1 MSDIVREPRK
11 TWAVWENTVLAF
23 ETLRDRLFRSF
34 LTVLGVSIGV
44 IIIVGVASV
53 LNGFRQGVVERIET
67 FGTDKISI
75 SRFPQMTLTR
85 ASYEIRHRKPL
96 SLDDAWA
103 IRDQCP
109 AVLAVNPQ
117 QYEDANTV
125 KYRDRELYMPMV
137 CGCFPEIQQVTPQE
151 LADGRYFTASENQ
164 QRVPVGVIGYSAAQI
179 LFPHETAIGKEITV
193 NGSQIRVIGV
203 LAKFN
208 NPGAGDDN
216 PQDQII
222 IMPYYVFKQALD
234 EWGWDDHYIEVR
246 ARAGQLKLAMEQIEE
261 VLRRR
266 RHVAWTAPND
276 FEMNTAETLVAAFD
290 QIVFAT
296 IAVMFA
302 LSTVA
307 FMVGGVGVMNV
318 MFASV
323 KERTR
328 EIGVR
333 RAIGARRRDI
343 IWQFLIEA
351 MAMTGGGGLLGV
363 AIGEIIMRSLHLL
376 LPTMSNVTPMWAR
389 IFGFFGSMSV
399 GLLFGLWPA
408 ITAARLDPI
417 KALRYE

>member
-1 MSDIVREPRK
+1 MATNRK
-11 TWAVWENTVLAF
+11 RTWAIWENTLLAF

-53 LNGFRQGVVERIET
+53 LNGFRQGVIDDIET

-75 SRFPQMTLTR
+75 SRFPQMVLTR

-96 SLDDAWA
+96 TLDDAWA

-109 AVLAVNPQ
+109 DVLAVNPE
-117 QYEDANTV
+117 QYENADTV
-125 KYRDRELYMPMV
+125 KYRDRELYMPLV

-151 LADGRYFTASENQ
+151 LAEGRYFTASENQ
-164 QRVPVGVIGYSAAQI
+164 QRVPVCMIGFEAART
-179 LFPHETAIGKEITV
+179 LFPHGSAIGKEIMV
-193 NGSQIRVIGV
+193 NGSAVRVIGV

-208 NPGAGDDN
+208 NPGASDDD
-216 PQDQII
+216 PQNQII
-222 IMPYYVFKQALD
+222 IMPYWVYKQALG
-234 EWGWDDHYIEVR
+234 EWYWHDHYIEVR
-246 ARAGQLKLAMEQIEE
+246 VRPGRLKLAMEQIEE

-276 FEMNTAETLVAAFD
+276 FEMDTSETLVAAFD
-290 QIVFAT
+290 NIVFAT

-328 EIGVR
+328 EIGIR

-343 IWQFLIEA
+343 IWQFLVEA
-351 MAMTGGGGLLGV
+351 MAMTGGGGLVGV
-363 AIGEIIMRSLHLL
+363 VIGEVLMRSLHYL

-389 IFGFFGSMSV
+389 VFGFFGSMSV
-399 GLLFGLWPA
+399 GLIFGLWPA

>member
-1 MSDIVREPRK
+1 MAKKQKR

-44 IIIVGVASV
+44 IIIIGVASV
-53 LNGFRQGVVERIET
+53 LNGFRQGVVESIEM
-67 FGTDKISI
+67 FGNNNITV
-75 SRFPQMTLTR
+75 SRFPQMTMSR
-85 ASYEIRHRKPL
+85 PSYEIRRRKPL
-96 SLDDAWA
+96 TLEDAWA

-109 AVLAVNPQ
+109 AVLAVDPQ
-117 QYEDANTV
+117 QYESPDTV
-125 KYRDRELYMPMV
+125 KYRDRELYMPTV
-137 CGCFPEIQQVTPQE
+137 CGCFPEFQQITPQE

-164 QRVPVGVIGYSAAQI
+164 QRVPVCVIGYAAAQT
-179 LFPHETAIGKEITV
+179 LFPHETPIGKEINIDGNQV
-193 NGSQIRVIGV
+193 RVIGV
-203 LAKFN
+203 LTKFQD
-208 NPGAGDDN
+208 PSGGDDN
-216 PQDQII
+216 PRDQLIL
-222 IMPYYVFKQALD
+222 MPYYVFKQTIG
-234 EWGWDDHYIEVR
+234 GWWWNDHQIKVR
-246 ARAGQLKLAMEQIEE
+246 ARTGQLRLALEQIEE

-276 FEMNTAETLVAAFD
+276 FEMNTTDSLIAAFD
-290 QIVFAT
+290 RIVFAT

-351 MAMTGGGGLLGV
+351 MAMTGGGGVIGV
-363 AIGEIIMRSLHLL
+363 VIGQALMLSLHWL
-376 LPTMSNVTPMWAR
+376 LPSMPNVTPMWAR
-389 IFGFFGSMSV
+389 VFGFLGSMSV